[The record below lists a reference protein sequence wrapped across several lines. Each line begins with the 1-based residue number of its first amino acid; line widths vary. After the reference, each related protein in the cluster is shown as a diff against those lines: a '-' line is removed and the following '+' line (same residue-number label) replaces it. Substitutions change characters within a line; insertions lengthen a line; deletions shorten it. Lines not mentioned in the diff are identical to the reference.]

1 MSEMNRTLT
10 FDAELLRRH
19 DRPGPRYTS
28 YPSAPQFRT
37 DFGAEQVRAEAAR
50 TNEAATRRA
59 LSLYLHIPF
68 CFSPCFYCGCN
79 RLITRDRSKG
89 EHYARSLQR
98 EIGLV
103 APMFDDRR
111 EVLQLHLGGGTPNF
125 LSVRLL
131 EQLMEKLHGAFRLSA
146 TAKRDFSIELDP
158 RSVPE
163 EYPATLARLGFNR
176 VSLGV
181 QDFNP
186 AVQNAVNRIQGIEQ
200 TLDLIDACR
209 DGGVE
214 SVNLDLIYGLPYQ
227 TLEGFRSTLRTAVS
241 ARPDRVA
248 VYGYAHLPRVFKA
261 QEHIDSAALPAP
273 ELRLQLLAVAI
284 EELSLSGYRYI
295 GMDHFALPED
305 ELVRSQEART
315 LQRNF
320 MGYTTHA
327 DCELIGLGVSA
338 ISHIGESFSQNF
350 RDLRTWEESVA
361 AGRLP
366 IWRGLALNAD
376 DRVRGAV
383 IGKLMC
389 HGFVDVGA
397 IETHYG
403 IQFGTYFSEALEQLK
418 PHVKDGLL
426 TLDTEGIAVTAR
438 GRLLVRSI
446 AMCFDRYLDPQGVT
460 ADAPQFSK
468 VV

>member
-1 MSEMNRTLT
+1 MSEMKRALT

-37 DFGAEQVRAEAAR
+37 DFGAEQVRAEAVR

-59 LSLYLHIPF
+59 LSLYLHVPF

-89 EHYARSLQR
+89 ERYARSLQR

-103 APMFDDRR
+103 APVFDDRR
-111 EVLQLHLGGGTPNF
+111 EVIQLHLGGGTPNF
-125 LSVRLL
+125 LSVRVL

-146 TAKRDFSIELDP
+146 TAERDFSIELDP

-181 QDFNP
+181 QDFDP
-186 AVQNAVNRIQGIEQ
+186 AVQDAVNRIQSIEQ

-227 TLEGFRSTLRTAVS
+227 TLEGFRSTLRTVVS

-248 VYGYAHLPRVFKA
+248 VYGYAHLPHVFKA
-261 QEHIDSAALPAP
+261 QQHIDSAALPGP
-273 ELRLQLLAVAI
+273 ELRLQLLALAI

-327 DCELIGLGVSA
+327 DCDLIGLGVSA

-366 IWRGLALNAD
+366 IWRGLALNTD
-376 DRVRGAV
+376 DRVRGAL

-389 HGFVDVGA
+389 HDFVDIGA

-403 IQFGTYFSEALEQLK
+403 IKFGTYFSEALEQLK

-426 TLDTEGIAVTAR
+426 TLDAEGIAVTAR

-446 AMCFDRYLDPQGVT
+446 AMCFDRYLDPQGAA
-460 ADAPQFSK
+460 ADVPRYSK